1 MSGGNLNSSS
11 AENCCGSSG
20 GTWVGNGCV
29 GDTFADIGATVQRH
43 LVGGHDPDLP
53 GTPVI

>member
-1 MSGGNLNSSS
+1 LLLAHIVGRPASGRRHD
-11 AENCCGSSG
+11 
-20 GTWVGNGCV
+20 

-43 LVGGHDPDLP
+43 LVGNHDPDLP